1 MNSEKKQG
9 FSMDWQLFGLSFIT
23 VFLAEIGDK
32 SQLAAIALGGS
43 AKSPKAVFLGSIT
56 ALILASFL
64 GVLAGGS
71 LAQLL
76 PTKLM
81 KAIAALGFA
90 VMALRLLWPEEDH

>member
-1 MNSEKKQG
+1 
-9 FSMDWQLFGLSFIT
+9 MDWQLFSLSFIT

-32 SQLAAIALGGS
+32 SQLAAIALGSS
-43 AKSPKAVFLGSIT
+43 AKSPKAVFFGSIT

-71 LAQLL
+71 LAQLF

-90 VMALRLLWPEEDH
+90 VMALRLLWPETDK

>member
-1 MNSEKKQG
+1 
-9 FSMDWQLFGLSFIT
+9 MDWQLFSLSFIT

-32 SQLAAIALGGS
+32 SQLAAIALGSS
-43 AKSPKAVFLGSIT
+43 AKSPKAVFFGSIT

-90 VMALRLLWPEEDH
+90 VMALRLLWPETDK